1 VADRQPLWS
10 DVRYDIDLAR
20 QHAVAADKRALSLQ
34 GPNHSLDETARS
46 DRELTIG
53 LFLHNC
59 YGAMA
64 VLERL
69 LMAIDGEKPVGG
81 DYHKEL
87 VRRAA
92 RPVSGVR
99 PAIISRKTA
108 EELNELRK
116 FRHVLR
122 HAYDEYDYAKVAPNV
137 PLAKELVARF
147 EADLLAFAETIG
159 VKRAE

>member
-1 VADRQPLWS
+1 MSGTTSTWRDSMPS
-10 DVRYDIDLAR
+10 PPTSAR
-20 QHAVAADKRALSLQ
+20 SRFDGRATRW
-34 GPNHSLDETARS
+34 NEMARS
-46 DRELTIG
+46 DREHAIG
-53 LFLHNC
+53 LLLHNC
-59 YGAMA
+59 YGAMEA

-69 LMAIDGEKPVGG
+69 QVAIDGEKPIGG

-92 RPVSGVR
+92 RPVPGLR
-99 PAIISRKTA
+99 PAIISRRTA

-147 EADLLAFAETIG
+147 EADVLTFARQMG
-159 VKRAE
+159 AKRAD